1 MFYSKT
7 PIYILIFFT
16 TFSLEAN
23 NNYISFSHKFMDNDW
38 SFLPEVPASFNESNS
53 KEIDLGLSFKNIKTT
68 LYTNELDLILQRSS
82 EPKNVSLYANKKGF
96 DLGYVLKNGDYLYL
110 LSSKQ
115 SADPQLFNCYEFSA
129 FVLGSCDAANLQ
141 VSSTNP
147 LYESLGDNIISIN
160 ASTKTY
166 GMGYQKYFNNFWI
179 DSTLIELTNTSYS
192 YDWLSPLEDIQSP
205 FLLNLKV
212 DGVTLGDALNSA
224 LERMP
229 QRKEWQNLQL
239 KLGIKQKFL
248 LIHRFNFIAKYDL
261 VLLEFSD
268 YREYKDTPEFNF
280 RLRAGIE
287 FYLGS
292 MNLLLYG
299 DAYVNNLIGF
309 EPITFNQRTEH
320 YFDKPYGELGLK
332 FLFKF

>member
-1 MFYSKT
+1 
-7 PIYILIFFT
+7 
-16 TFSLEAN
+16 
-23 NNYISFSHKFMDNDW
+23 MDNDW
-38 SFLPEVPASFNESNS
+38 GFLPEAPASFNESNS
-53 KEIDLGLSFKNIKTT
+53 KEIGLGLSFKNIKTT
-68 LYTNELDLILQRSS
+68 LYTSELDLTLQRSS
-82 EPKNVSLYANKKGF
+82 EPKDVSLNAKKKGF

-110 LSSKQ
+110 FTSKQ
-115 SADPQLFNCYEFSA
+115 HADPQSFNCYEFSG
-129 FVLGSCDAANLQ
+129 FVIGSCVAANLQ
-141 VSSTNP
+141 VSSTNS
-147 LYESLGDNIISIN
+147 LYESLGNNIISIN
-160 ASTKTY
+160 ALTKNY
-166 GMGYQKYFNNFWI
+166 GVGYQKYFNNFWVK
-179 DSTLIELTNTSYS
+179 STLIELTNTSYS

-212 DGVTLGDALNSA
+212 DDITLGDALNSTFD
-224 LERMP
+224 RMP
-229 QRKEWQNLQL
+229 QRNEWESLQL
-239 KLGIKQKFL
+239 KLGIKQKFV
-248 LIHRFNFIAKYDL
+248 LIDSFNFIAEYDL

-320 YFDKPYGELGLK
+320 YFNKPYGELGLK
-332 FLFKF
+332 FQFKF

>member
-1 MFYSKT
+1 MQTSQLFKYSF
-7 PIYILIFFT
+7 LFLL
-16 TFSLEAN
+16 SLSVNAN
-23 NNYISFSHKFMDNDW
+23 DNFISFDQKFMDADW
-38 SFLPEVPASFNESNS
+38 NFLPDVPPAFNENNS
-53 KEIDLGLSFKNIKTT
+53 KKIELGIKFKNIKTT
-68 LYTNELDLILQRSS
+68 LYTNKIDLTLQRLS
-82 EPKNVSLYANKKGF
+82 EPKNISLFTNKNSF
-96 DLGYVLKNGDYLYL
+96 DLGYVLKNEDYLYL
-110 LSSKQ
+110 LASKQ
-115 SADPQLFNCYEFSA
+115 SSDSQLFNCYEFST
-129 FVLGSCDAANLQ
+129 FILGSCDTANLQ
-141 VSSTNP
+141 VSSVNP
-147 LYESLGDNIISIN
+147 KYESLGDNIVSIN
-160 ASTKTY
+160 ASTKSY

-179 DSTLIELTNTSYS
+179 ESTLIELTNTSYS

-224 LERMP
+224 FERMP
-229 QRKEWQNLQL
+229 QRNEWQSLQL
-239 KLGIKQKFL
+239 KLGIKQKFV
-248 LIHRFNFIAKYDL
+248 LIDNFNFIAEYDL

-320 YFDKPYGELGLK
+320 YFDKPYGELGFKFLLK
-332 FLFKF
+332 F

>member
-1 MFYSKT
+1 
-7 PIYILIFFT
+7 
-16 TFSLEAN
+16 
-23 NNYISFSHKFMDNDW
+23 MDNDW

-68 LYTNELDLILQRSS
+68 LYTNELDLTLQRSS
-82 EPKNVSLYANKKGF
+82 EPKDVSLNAKKKGF

-110 LSSKQ
+110 LASKQ
-115 SADPQLFNCYEFSA
+115 SADPQLFNCYEFSG
-129 FVLGSCDAANLQ
+129 FVIGSCDAANLQ
-141 VSSTNP
+141 VSSTNS

-160 ASTKTY
+160 ASTKSY
-166 GMGYQKYFNNFWI
+166 GMGYQKYFNNLWI
-179 DSTLIELTNTSYS
+179 ESTFIELTKTSYS
-192 YDWLSPLEDIQSP
+192 YDWLSLLEDIQSS

-212 DGVTLGDALNSA
+212 DGVTLGDALNSTF
-224 LERMP
+224 ERMP
-229 QRKEWQNLQL
+229 QRNEWESLQL
-239 KLGIKQKFL
+239 KLGVKQKFV
-248 LIHRFNFIAKYDL
+248 LIDSFNFIAEYDL

-320 YFDKPYGELGLK
+320 YFNKPYGELGLK
-332 FLFKF
+332 FQFKF